1 MAAVWQKI
9 HMASYVT
16 LWIGQQCAN
25 CTFFLQ
31 RNNNNKGI
39 VNKKVC
45 RLILIFLV
53 PPFQVPCLLSVD
65 LQFWVGYTLLE
76 FLHFYM
82 SPNFE
87 PAKLQLSAINRICD
101 WVMSAIGFLWWIDC
115 ELDSLLP
122 SARQSMAGV
131 HKYWSRFRKLPK
143 VSIEDLLNIKSQLKT
158 WQI

>member
-1 MAAVWQKI
+1 MTENTYGFIWNIMDRTA
-9 HMASYVT
+9 MRELY
-16 LWIGQQCAN
+16 
-25 CTFFLQ
+25 FFLQ

-39 VNKKVC
+39 VNKNVC
-45 RLILIFLV
+45 RLILISTIPGALCTFCW
-53 PPFQVPCLLSVD
+53 PSG
-65 LQFWVGYTLLE
+65 QFWVGYTLLE
-76 FLHFYM
+76 FIDFYM

-158 WQI
+158 WQICL